1 MAHES
6 LAWLYGD
13 PMGPDGLV
21 AGMYDVVPAQL
32 GTVVG
37 RAKSRQSAGPLHAG
51 RDPSSQQQAPEVSPI
66 VGVILGLF
74 AALGSD

>member
-37 RAKSRQSAGPLHAG
+37 RGGGYVPPIRSPAPRGPRPIISATGT
-51 RDPSSQQQAPEVSPI
+51 
-66 VGVILGLF
+66 
-74 AALGSD
+74 